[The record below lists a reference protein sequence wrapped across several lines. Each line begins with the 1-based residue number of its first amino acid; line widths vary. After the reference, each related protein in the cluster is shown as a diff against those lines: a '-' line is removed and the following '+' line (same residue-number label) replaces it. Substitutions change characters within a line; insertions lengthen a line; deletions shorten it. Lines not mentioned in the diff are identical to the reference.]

1 MRIMIFGTGI
11 IFFRFWPYLDKKQV
25 VCLIDNNT
33 NKIGKYIDGVKIVSP
48 DELMYYDYDA
58 VLILSLHYL
67 EMKKQLAELGVSE
80 SIVYHYGEI
89 GNLFRREI
97 TICNGG
103 QRSALDIWIHGNCN
117 NKKILLLSHELSR
130 TGASIALMNMA
141 RILRKMGHSV
151 IYAGVVGGTLIQE
164 LEADGLE
171 YICDWGFVSQ
181 EEQKECI
188 EKFDMAVICSYG
200 LKMYVQEYSGL
211 CIPILWWI
219 HEAEEFYRG
228 KMETSGVGENVHVY
242 CGGKYAREI
251 FQAHYK
257 ASDTKIL
264 QYCIPEDESAAA
276 GRKGASDRICI
287 ALIGT
292 VCKRKAQDVL
302 LRAVSSL
309 SLEYQERLEVLMVG
323 SVLKAEQNYWDTQ
336 ESLVKGLENVRM
348 IGEVSQKE
356 LAQIYQ
362 GLDVLVCPS
371 RDDPMPIVVT
381 QAMMY
386 GKVCIISENVGQVE
400 FIRQGENGF
409 IFHSQDELTAL
420 LKWVVDNK
428 DKMADIGKR
437 ARQIYEQ
444 NFSDWVMEEKLR
456 LFIEDN
462 VQH

>member
-1 MRIMIFGTGI
+1 MRIVIFGTGI

-48 DELMYYDYDA
+48 DELKDFDYDA
-58 VLILSLHYL
+58 VLILSLHYS
-67 EMKKQLAELGVSE
+67 EMKKQLMELGVSE
-80 SIVYHYGEI
+80 SVVYHYGEI
-89 GNLFRREI
+89 GNLFRRKVR
-97 TICNGG
+97 ICKGG
-103 QRSALDIWIHGNCN
+103 QESALDIWIHGNSN

-141 RILRKMGHSV
+141 KILRKMGHSV
-151 IYAGVVGGTLIQE
+151 IYAGIVGGTLIHE
-164 LEADGLE
+164 LEADELE
-171 YICDWGFVSQ
+171 YICDWGFVCQ

-188 EKFDMAVICSYG
+188 EKFDMSVICSYG
-200 LKMYVQEYSGL
+200 LKMYVQKYSGL
-211 CIPILWWI
+211 RIPILWWI

-228 KMETSGVGENVHVY
+228 KVETSGVGENVHVY
-242 CGGKYAREI
+242 CGGNYAREI
-251 FQAHYK
+251 FQAHYR
-257 ASDTKIL
+257 ASDAEIL

-276 GRKGASDRICI
+276 GQKGASDRICI

-309 SLEYQERLEVLMVG
+309 SSEYQEKLEVLLVG
-323 SVLKAEQNYWDTQ
+323 SVLKAEQSYWKAQ
-336 ESLVKGLENVRM
+336 ESLLKGLKNVRM
-348 IGEVSQKE
+348 TAEVSQKE
-356 LAQIYQ
+356 LAHIYQ

-386 GKVCIISENVGQVE
+386 GKVCVISENVGQVE

-409 IFHSQDELTAL
+409 VFQNQDELTAI
-420 LKWVVDNK
+420 LKWVIDNK
-428 DKMADIGKR
+428 DKVAEIGKR
-437 ARQIYEQ
+437 ARKIYEQ
-444 NFSDWVMEEKLR
+444 NFSEWVMEEKLR
-456 LFIEDN
+456 LFMEEN